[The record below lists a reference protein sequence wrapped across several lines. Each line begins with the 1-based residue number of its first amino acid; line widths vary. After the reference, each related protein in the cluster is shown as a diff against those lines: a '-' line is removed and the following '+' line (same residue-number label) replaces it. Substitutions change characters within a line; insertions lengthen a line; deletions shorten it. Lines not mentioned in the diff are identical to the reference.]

1 MKRTLTL
8 SLVAGAALALALT
21 GPSSAQGTDAPP
33 AAPQVVKTADF
44 ELRVPAGW
52 KVTPLKLPQGSGQA
66 LIHEKGQLQLTIRYL
81 PTNPDA
87 ADPDEAKPCLGALK
101 QVMPVAKQYSAK
113 LKLPMERSVITYDYG
128 IIAGGPAAGARVSLV
143 GEGDFVT
150 LHGLVRTLV
159 GRKIVG
165 TVATGGKP
173 GRVLD
178 GEAAHRAIGE
188 AYQIL
193 TELKLLE

>member
-8 SLVAGAALALALT
+8 SLIAGAALALALAAP
-21 GPSSAQGTDAPP
+21 GAAQGTNAPL
-33 AAPQVVKTADF
+33 AKDQVVKTADF
-44 ELRVPAGW
+44 ELKVPAGW
-52 KVTPLKLPQGSGQA
+52 RVVPLKLPQGSGQA
-66 LIHEKGQLQLTIRYL
+66 LVHEQGQLQLTIRYL
-81 PTNPDA
+81 PTAKDA

-101 QVMPVAKQYSAK
+101 QIMPVAKQYSTR

-128 IIAGGPAAGARVSLV
+128 MIAGGSAAGARVTLV
-143 GEGDFVT
+143 GAGDFVT

-165 TVATGGKP
+165 TVATSGKP
-173 GRVLD
+173 GKVVGD
-178 GEAAHRAIGE
+178 EAAHQAIRE

-193 TELKLLE
+193 TELKLLK